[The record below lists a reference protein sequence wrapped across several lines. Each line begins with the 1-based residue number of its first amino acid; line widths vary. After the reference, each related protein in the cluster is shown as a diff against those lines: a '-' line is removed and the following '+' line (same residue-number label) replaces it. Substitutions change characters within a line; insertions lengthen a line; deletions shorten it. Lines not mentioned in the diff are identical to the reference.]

1 MKLYVYVP
9 EYWVPVGARSLTRQ
23 ATKTTREGSDD
34 EEQRSRSNRLIVG
47 ASSDRVSI
55 MVAEHLY
62 KYKYSNFREN
72 SRNTEV
78 LQKIFVL
85 QEKEN
90 WAEKR
95 REMHPILGIESKSPY
110 YTPYPV
116 TSMKNIWI
124 FALSILISSPKV
136 TIRFK

>member
-1 MKLYVYVP
+1 M
-9 EYWVPVGARSLTRQ
+9 TRQ

-85 QEKEN
+85 QEK
-90 WAEKR
+90 
-95 REMHPILGIESKSPY
+95 
-110 YTPYPV
+110 
-116 TSMKNIWI
+116 
-124 FALSILISSPKV
+124 
-136 TIRFK
+136 